1 MLTSIHSQWKKQ
13 NLSILPLL
21 FAAAAAAAAEST
33 KFLNSFP
40 LISPLH
46 LLPNVDGDDAD

>member
-21 FAAAAAAAAEST
+21 FAAAAAEST

>member
-21 FAAAAAAAAEST
+21 FAAAAAAAEST

-46 LLPNVDGDDAD
+46 LLPNVDGNDAD